1 MTMQTYDSQTATLNQ
16 INASAKAQLNK
27 PLLQQG
33 SQGDAVKELQRLLTQ
48 WGTYTGTIDGIFGSS
63 VKKAVINYQHRV
75 FLVEDG
81 IVGRLTWQALYT
93 GAPINM
99 PVLSQGSF
107 GKSVIL
113 LQNLLSS
120 TKDYLGEIDGD
131 FGRRT
136 KAAVQAFQKRS
147 GLGVDGIVADST
159 WFYLSKIPH

>member
-1 MTMQTYDSQTATLNQ
+1 
-16 INASAKAQLNK
+16 
-27 PLLQQG
+27 
-33 SQGDAVKELQRLLTQ
+33 
-48 WGTYTGTIDGIFGSS
+48 
-63 VKKAVINYQHRV
+63 
-75 FLVEDG
+75 
-81 IVGRLTWQALYT
+81 
-93 GAPINM
+93 M
-99 PVLSQGSF
+99 PVLSPNSF

-147 GLGVDGIVADST
+147 SLGVDGIVADST